1 MITVYWSPV
10 INVAENQEFVSE
22 LKYFEPESIYK
33 DMNARKFFGLGASI
47 CPAIIDET
55 KNTFSAKSPIDF
67 HIEFNYQ
74 KQSAMSKYDVDPQF
88 LINYIGGPNE
98 EGVHQLDHP
107 CFLFY
112 SPDDITMTQLPPYYE
127 QNHFQANCMGLSG
140 TYNITSWIRPVR
152 PAFKFKDNT
161 NMLDIKRGDTV
172 SYFRFNTKEK
182 VKLVRFDSA
191 GLFESKTGPVMQ
203 CLGYKNLKAKRFLP
217 TPLQECYY
225 AFNNARYKNRLLNYI
240 KENKV

>member
-10 INVAENQEFVSE
+10 INVVDNQEFVSE

-33 DMNARKFFGLGASI
+33 DMNARKFFGLGAII

-55 KNTFSAKSPIDF
+55 KNTYSAKSPIDF
-67 HIEFNYQ
+67 HIEFDYEKEQ
-74 KQSAMSKYDVDPQF
+74 AMSKYDLDPQF
-88 LINYIGGPNE
+88 LVNYIGAPNE
-98 EGVHQLDHP
+98 EKVHQLDHP

-112 SPDDITMTQLPPYYE
+112 SPDEITMTQLPPYYE
-127 QNHFQANCMGLSG
+127 QNHFQANCMGLAG

-152 PAFKFKDNT
+152 PAFKFKDNI
-161 NMLDIKRGDTV
+161 NALDIKRGDTV

-203 CLGYKNLKAKRFLP
+203 CLGYKNLKARRFVP
-217 TPLQECYY
+217 TPLAECYD
-225 AFNNARYKNRLLNYI
+225 AFKKANYKKRIMKYI
-240 KENKV
+240 EENIV